1 MSIRVKNLTKIFGE
15 QKALDQ
21 VTFTANKGEILGFLG
36 PNGAGKSTTMKIITG
51 YLAHDYGDV
60 EVADINVADDPI
72 KVKSKVGYL
81 PEHNPLYLEMYVR
94 EYLEFIGKL
103 YGMSGSLLKSR
114 IDEIVERCGLTRE
127 QNKKIEALSKGYRQR
142 VGLGQALIHDP
153 EILVL
158 DEPTTGLDPNQ
169 ILEIR
174 ELIRKSSQNK
184 TVIFSS
190 HIMQEVQALCDR
202 VVVIDKG
209 VIVADD
215 KIDTLKSE
223 KIEVA
228 TILLEFSEQI
238 LIDDLKLIEGVVSIE
253 DLSANKYRIKAT
265 TKEDIRPL
273 LFDYAASK
281 SIKLLGL
288 HQEEVTMENVF
299 RELTKS
305 KS

>member
-21 VTFTANKGEILGFLG
+21 VTFSANKGEILGFLG

-103 YGMSGSLLKSR
+103 YGMSGSSLKSR
-114 IDEIVERCGLTRE
+114 IDEIVEMCGLTRE

-174 ELIRKSSQNK
+174 ELIRKSSLNK

>member
-15 QKALDQ
+15 QKALDD
-21 VTFTANKGEILGFLG
+21 VSFSASKGEILGFLG

-51 YLAHDYGDV
+51 YLAFDEG
-60 EVADINVADDPI
+60 EVKVGEINVTDNPLA
-72 KVKSKVGYL
+72 VKAKVGYL

-94 EYLEFIGKL
+94 EYLEFIGKVH
-103 YGMSGSLLKSR
+103 GVKKTHLKER
-114 IDEIVERCGLTRE
+114 IDEVVDMCGLTRE

-142 VGLGQALIHDP
+142 VGLAQALIHDP

-169 ILEIR
+169 IIEIR
-174 ELIRKSSQNK
+174 ELIRKTSENK

-209 VIVADD
+209 QIVADD
-215 KIDTLKSE
+215 KIESLKSE
-223 KIEVA
+223 KVEVA
-228 TILLEFSEQI
+228 ILLLEFSKNIDIDEISVWDEI
-238 LIDDLKLIEGVVSIE
+238 LSIE
-253 DLSANKYRIKAT
+253 LISEHKYRIKAT
-265 TKEDIRPL
+265 TKSDVRPL

-288 HQEEVTMENVF
+288 QQEEVTMENVF
-299 RELTKS
+299 RELTKP

>member
-1 MSIRVKNLTKIFGE
+1 MSIRVNNLTKIFGE

-51 YLAHDYGDV
+51 YLAFNSGEV
-60 EVADINVADDPI
+60 EVAGIDVAENPI
-72 KVKSKVGYL
+72 RVKSKVGYL

-94 EYLEFIGKL
+94 EYLEFIGKI
-103 YGMSGSLLKSR
+103 YGMSGAPLKSR
-114 IDEIVERCGLTRE
+114 IDEIVEMCGLTRE

-174 ELIRKSSQNK
+174 ELIRQTSKDK

-209 VIVADD
+209 IIVADD

-228 TILLEFSEQI
+228 TLLLEFSESI
-238 LIDDLKLIEGVVSIE
+238 NMDDLKAMEGVVSVD
-253 DLSANKYRIKAT
+253 DLASNKYRIKAT

-273 LFDYAASK
+273 LFDYASSK

-288 HQEEVTMENVF
+288 QQEEVTMENVF

-305 KS
+305 KT

>member
-21 VTFTANKGEILGFLG
+21 VTFSANKGEILGFLG

-103 YGMSGSLLKSR
+103 YGMSGSSLKSR
-114 IDEIVERCGLTRE
+114 IDEIVEMCGLTRE

-174 ELIRKSSQNK
+174 ELIRKSSLNK

-288 HQEEVTMENVF
+288 QQEEVTMENVF

>member
-1 MSIRVKNLTKIFGE
+1 MSIRVNNLTKIFGE

-51 YLAHDYGDV
+51 YLSFNSGEV
-60 EVADINVADDPI
+60 EVAGINVAEDPI

-94 EYLEFIGKL
+94 EYLEFIGKI
-103 YGMSGSLLKSR
+103 YGMYGSQLKSR
-114 IDEIVERCGLTRE
+114 IDEVVAMCGLTRE

-174 ELIRKSSQNK
+174 ELIRQTSKDK

-209 VIVADD
+209 IIVADD

-228 TILLEFSEQI
+228 TLLLEFSESI
-238 LIDDLKLIEGVVSIE
+238 NMDDLKAMEGVISVD
-253 DLSANKYRIKAT
+253 DLTSNKYRIKAT

-273 LFDYAASK
+273 LFDYASSK

-288 HQEEVTMENVF
+288 QQEEVTMENVF